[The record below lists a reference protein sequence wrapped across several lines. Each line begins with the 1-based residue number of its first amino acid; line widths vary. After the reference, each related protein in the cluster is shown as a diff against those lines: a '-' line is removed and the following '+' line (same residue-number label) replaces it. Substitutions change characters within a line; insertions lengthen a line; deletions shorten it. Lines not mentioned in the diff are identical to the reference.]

1 MNAFAFV
8 RLLWGH
14 QISPLSHAYVHLLNH
29 PYWSWLGRE
38 EPTYKRG
45 PKIIQWEL
53 HYPTL
58 RLIHDFH
65 RELENKMWACCVYS
79 MLNDSSIESPL
90 LAYSF
95 SHGTKPPVIH
105 VLLHRPQGLYW
116 VSKTYNVKNGGRI
129 PRIEKKN
136 HRWFFIIVKPNH
148 TNYERFN
155 RNKWMSSSTIGYY
168 RCCWHPNGHRL
179 RKRGLNKCCINHFLK
194 DCSDKNNYRLSLHHA
209 IA

>member
-8 RLLWGH
+8 CLQWGH
-14 QISPLSHAYVHLLNH
+14 QISPLSHAYIHLLNH

-95 SHGTKPPVIH
+95 SHGTGPQSYCYAVTHIGHRNPKRRKREHKPP
-105 VLLHRPQGLYW
+105 
-116 VSKTYNVKNGGRI
+116 
-129 PRIEKKN
+129 
-136 HRWFFIIVKPNH
+136 
-148 TNYERFN
+148 
-155 RNKWMSSSTIGYY
+155 
-168 RCCWHPNGHRL
+168 HRL
-179 RKRGLNKCCINHFLK
+179 KWTEI
-194 DCSDKNNYRLSLHHA
+194 HHSGEA
-209 IA
+209 QPYQLRTF

>member
-8 RLLWGH
+8 CLRWGH
-14 QISPLSHAYVHLLNH
+14 QISPLSHAYIHLLNH

-45 PKIIQWEL
+45 PKPIRWEP
-53 HYPTL
+53 HRPTL
-58 RLIHDFH
+58 ALTTGLTPLLSTR
-65 RELENKMWACCVYS
+65 MWACCVYS

-95 SHGTKPPVIH
+95 SHGTRSRSCLTTPKPILGIEIQSVE
-105 VLLHRPQGLYW
+105 
-116 VSKTYNVKNGGRI
+116 NGNI
-129 PRIEKKN
+129 SPRINKTN
-136 HRWFFIIVKPNH
+136 TRLVTLVKPNH
-148 TNYERFN
+148 TNYERFK
-155 RNKWMSSSTIGYY
+155 RNKRMSNSTIRYY
-168 RCCWHPNGHRL
+168 RCCWHPDGHRL
-179 RKRGLNKCCINHFLK
+179 RKRGLNRCCINHFLK